1 MSQTTEWVWAI
12 MLDNCDVRYGSKA
25 DMAASICDVRFTPK
39 ADIPQRRL
47 DVGFVPKVDIEETS
61 KSACGKRPAGLSL
74 SCRLAKCRHSIRSFD
89 VDVPD
94 EIANYFYR
102 RGIRKFNANELVFDH
117 YHQLELIEPVNA
129 KIVTKMRFICDLIR
143 VNTEI
148 LGNKPT

>member
-1 MSQTTEWVWAI
+1 MGINVLLRSKNPEPPMSALGHKRTWRLQFA
-12 MLDNCDVRYGSKA
+12 MSALS
-25 DMAASICDVRFTPK
+25 PK

-47 DVGFVPKVDIEETS
+47 DVCFVPKVDIEKTS